1 VKKIEAVI
9 KPFMVERVTDA
20 LRELG
25 IDGMTLSEASGTRR
39 TAGSQQVYR
48 GGSRTMTLVSR
59 MKLEIIV
66 PSERLARLVIECIEE
81 AARTGQSGDGKIFVT
96 EILEAIRIRTGDW
109 GDAAL

>member
-1 VKKIEAVI
+1 MKKIEALI

-25 IDGMTLSEASGTRR
+25 IEGMTLSEAIGTRHTTGGR
-39 TAGSQQVYR
+39 QVYR
-48 GGSRTMTLVSR
+48 GGSRTMTLVPR
-59 MKLEIIV
+59 VKIEVVV
-66 PSERLARLVIECIEE
+66 PSERLARLVIESIEE

-109 GDAAL
+109 GEAAL